1 MVEMCDPSD
10 QSQLKGAIKSNMVLD
25 RDIGRGNWKDGREKK
40 ERLCDDKKMVQRLF
54 RYLRKGQ
61 SNGCIE

>member
-1 MVEMCDPSD
+1 MCDPSD